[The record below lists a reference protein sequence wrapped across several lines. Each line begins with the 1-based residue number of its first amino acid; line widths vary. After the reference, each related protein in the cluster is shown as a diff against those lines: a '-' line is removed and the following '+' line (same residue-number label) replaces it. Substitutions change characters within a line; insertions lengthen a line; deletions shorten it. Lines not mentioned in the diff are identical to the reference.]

1 MFKERKYI
9 IGYILAILAIVLGLF
24 VTIYGFND
32 TKLKNISYN
41 EEGSKVNYKVYLKE
55 NNYFND
61 KYLGE
66 GETYIASL
74 IDYINIKYPSFKFNF
89 FTIESDD
96 NRFSLLNTI
105 IDYIKEEILNDKDK
119 MEE

>member
-41 EEGSKVNYKVYLKE
+41 EEGSKDNYKV
-55 NNYFND
+55 
-61 KYLGE
+61 
-66 GETYIASL
+66 
-74 IDYINIKYPSFKFNF
+74 
-89 FTIESDD
+89 
-96 NRFSLLNTI
+96 
-105 IDYIKEEILNDKDK
+105 
-119 MEE
+119 